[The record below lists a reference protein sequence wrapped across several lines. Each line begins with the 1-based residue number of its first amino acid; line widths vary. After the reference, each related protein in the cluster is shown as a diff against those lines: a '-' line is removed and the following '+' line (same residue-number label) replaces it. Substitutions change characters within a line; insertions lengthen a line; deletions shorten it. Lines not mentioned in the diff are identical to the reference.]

1 VNRSVVIVAL
11 LGFVI
16 AAQIDP
22 DEPSAVASCND
33 LANFASHRV
42 SSLARKEKR
51 TPSAHSMHGEA
62 SIHELIGRKLDD
74 RPLSGLKELP
84 AIIAIHFNGL
94 PTTSPHGSDSETTP
108 KITEFYLIRTE
119 PAAQQRHTS
128 SKLVPRS
135 KQVLQFFIEGTKL
148 KARPLPCRETGRAV
162 TVHFRGMVSTVST
175 S

>member
-74 RPLSGLKELP
+74 RPQVREAKRCCSDM
-84 AIIAIHFNGL
+84 
-94 PTTSPHGSDSETTP
+94 PTIWHN
-108 KITEFYLIRTE
+108 IRTQ
-119 PAAQQRHTS
+119 ACT
-128 SKLVPRS
+128 
-135 KQVLQFFIEGTKL
+135 
-148 KARPLPCRETGRAV
+148 
-162 TVHFRGMVSTVST
+162 
-175 S
+175 